1 MDDIAAGPVDSKSKH
16 ILSFLLPF
24 LRLHCSQPS
33 YKPFIL
39 AVSGIQG
46 CGKTTLVTQLGTA
59 LHSLGYHSISIS
71 VDDFYHTASILE
83 QLAKTKFNGNDK
95 LLQQRGPPGT
105 HDLALADAV
114 FDGLSRINDKQGN
127 AMMLPTY
134 DKGAKGGKGDRR
146 PDELWAEVNGPLD
159 VIVLEGWCIGFRP
172 LPKDR
177 IEEIVRQAEKK
188 YGMQAGEMSSVY
200 DLKKGSRAEGRE
212 LSGAEVLLEHRLEHL
227 LDMNQCLDE
236 YCQGFMNPQ
245 SFDAMIHLDAEDL
258 KFVYGWR
265 LQQEHRLWESG
276 GQGMSDEEVERFGKS
291 PEIVSD
297 RGLT

>member
-1 MDDIAAGPVDSKSKH
+1 MDVIATGPVDSKVKQ
-16 ILSFLLPF
+16 ILSFLSPL
-24 LRLHCSQPS
+24 LRFHCSQPC
-33 YKPFIL
+33 YKPFVL

-59 LHSLGYHSISIS
+59 LGSLGYHSISVS
-71 VDDFYHTASILE
+71 VDDFYHTASTLE
-83 QLAKTKFNGNDK
+83 QLAKTKFDGNDK

-114 FDGLSRINDKQGN
+114 FDGLSRINDKQGK
-127 AMMLPTY
+127 AMTMPTY

-146 PDELWAEVNGPLD
+146 ADELWTRVNGPLD
-159 VIVLEGWCIGFRP
+159 VIVLEGWCIGFRA
-172 LPKDR
+172 LPRDR
-177 IEEIVRQAEKK
+177 VEEILRQAGKK
-188 YGMQAGEMSSVY
+188 YGIEAGEKSSIC
-200 DLKKGSRAEGRE
+200 DLKKGFRAEGRE
-212 LSGAEVLLEHRLEHL
+212 LTGAEVLLEHRLEHL

-258 KFVYGWR
+258 KFVYRWR
-265 LQQEHRLWESG
+265 LQQEHKLWESG

-291 PEIVSD
+291 PENRD
-297 RGLT
+297 W